1 MRKKKTV
8 FVYTDGSCSGNP
20 GPGGWCAMLKYK
32 GNEKIISGGEDYTTN
47 NRMELAGVVNALRAL
62 KEPCEVIVT
71 CDSRYV
77 VDAIIKGW
85 LVDWKARGWRKSN
98 KKPAQN
104 VDLWEQMLVELKKHD
119 VFFNNFGREVS
130 VTCLRD
136 ESPILIVK
144 YLKGI
149 SGNTLL
155 KEFPEIRKSLWK
167 GQLWNGSYF
176 CETIGS
182 TSKENILRYIE
193 RQKNCQL

>member
-104 VDLWEQMLVELKKHD
+104 VDLWEQMLVEL
-119 VFFNNFGREVS
+119 
-130 VTCLRD
+130 
-136 ESPILIVK
+136 
-144 YLKGI
+144 
-149 SGNTLL
+149 
-155 KEFPEIRKSLWK
+155 
-167 GQLWNGSYF
+167 
-176 CETIGS
+176 
-182 TSKENILRYIE
+182 
-193 RQKNCQL
+193 

>member
-119 VFFNNFGREVS
+119 VFFNWIRGHAGHPENEYCDKIDVRES
-130 VTCLRD
+130 LSR
-136 ESPILIVK
+136 
-144 YLKGI
+144 
-149 SGNTLL
+149 
-155 KEFPEIRKSLWK
+155 KE
-167 GQLWNGSYF
+167 
-176 CETIGS
+176 
-182 TSKENILRYIE
+182 
-193 RQKNCQL
+193 KNP

>member
-1 MRKKKTV
+1 MREKKTV

-85 LVDWKARGWRKSN
+85 LVDWKNLCGRANYGTVHISA
-98 KKPAQN
+98 KP
-104 VDLWEQMLVELKKHD
+104 LV
-119 VFFNNFGREVS
+119 
-130 VTCLRD
+130 
-136 ESPILIVK
+136 
-144 YLKGI
+144 
-149 SGNTLL
+149 LL
-155 KEFPEIRKSLWK
+155 PKRTSLD
-167 GQLWNGSYF
+167 
-176 CETIGS
+176 T
-182 TSKENILRYIE
+182 
-193 RQKNCQL
+193 